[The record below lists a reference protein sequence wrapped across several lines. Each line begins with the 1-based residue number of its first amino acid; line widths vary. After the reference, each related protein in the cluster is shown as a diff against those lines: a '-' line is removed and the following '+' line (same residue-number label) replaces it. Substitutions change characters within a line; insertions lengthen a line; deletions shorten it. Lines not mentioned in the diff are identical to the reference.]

1 MNPGGLILAID
12 TSIGT
17 SVALV
22 GEDGVAAAQWSRDDP
37 RGHAEAI
44 GAGIV
49 DVLRGAGIGSDGVTA
64 VVVGMGPG
72 AYTGLRVGIA
82 AARAFAFGRGIPLW
96 PVPSHDAIREDLGLP
111 EAQAVATP
119 AGRRGHY
126 VSVDGATTLTHE
138 EISGPAGPLRID
150 EVAAAALVPVALRR
164 LAAGEPTGPDQPL
177 YLREPDIAPPSKKRV
192 S

>member
-1 MNPGGLILAID
+1 MILAID

-22 GEDGVAAAQWSRDDP
+22 DEDGLGSTQWSRDDP
-37 RGHAEAI
+37 RGHAETIGTAI
-44 GAGIV
+44 ESVLETYGVGA
-49 DVLRGAGIGSDGVTA
+49 DAVTA

-82 AARAFAFGRGIPLW
+82 AARAFAFGRGIPVH
-96 PVPSHDAIREDLGLP
+96 PVPSHDAIREDLGIP
-111 EAQAVATP
+111 ESRALATP

-126 VSVDGATTLTHE
+126 VSVDGVTTLTQAE
-138 EISGPAGPLRID
+138 VSGLDGPIRSD
-150 EVAAAALVPVALRR
+150 EVAGSGLVRVALRR
-164 LAAGEPTGPDQPL
+164 LAAGEPTGPEQPI
-177 YLREPDIAPPSKKRV
+177 YLREPDIAAPATRKRV

>member
-1 MNPGGLILAID
+1 MILAID

-22 GEDGVAAAQWSRDDP
+22 GDDLGDVATQWSDSDP

-44 GAGIV
+44 GTAIERVLDDAGIT
-49 DVLRGAGIGSDGVTA
+49 AAEVTA
-64 VVVGMGPG
+64 VVAGMGPG
-72 AYTGLRVGIA
+72 GYTGLRVGIA

-96 PVPSHDAIREDLGLP
+96 PVPSHDAIREDLGIP
-111 EAQAVATP
+111 ESRAIATP
-119 AGRRGHY
+119 AGRRGYY

-138 EISGPAGPLRID
+138 DVAGLDGPLRFD
-150 EVAAAALVPVALRR
+150 EVDAAVLVRVALRR
-164 LAAGEPTGPDQPL
+164 LAAGEPTGPEQPL
-177 YLREPDIAPPSKKRV
+177 YLREPDIAAPSKKRV